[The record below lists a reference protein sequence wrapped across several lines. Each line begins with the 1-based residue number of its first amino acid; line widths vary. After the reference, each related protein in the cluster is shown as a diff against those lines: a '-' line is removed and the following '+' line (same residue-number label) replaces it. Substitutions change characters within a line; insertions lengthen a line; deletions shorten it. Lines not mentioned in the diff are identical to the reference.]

1 LIELKAIVKRER
13 EKGITLSTVGFG
25 SGNYNDAL
33 IESIADVGN
42 GNSSYIDSV
51 READKVLGD
60 EMGATLITVAKNCAT
75 IPPYQIPLGQALPLG
90 QRRVKAMT
98 TKAIAPNL
106 YAWCVM
112 RRD

>member
-1 LIELKAIVKRER
+1 MRKCVDGAKSIGLAF
-13 EKGITLSTVGFG
+13 STVGFG

-90 QRRVKAMT
+90 
-98 TKAIAPNL
+98 
-106 YAWCVM
+106 
-112 RRD
+112 